1 MIQLCRF
8 LCACK
13 QDRLQAGEQLRNPAL
28 PPEPQRAPDYI
39 PLRVTPGGTG
49 ALLMASFVFSMV
61 PALIG
66 SLSPAAA
73 RAYIRFA

>member
-1 MIQLCRF
+1 MIQQCRVV
-8 LCACK
+8 CACK
-13 QDRLQAGEQLRNPAL
+13 QDRLKADEQSHTSAL

-49 ALLMASFVFSMV
+49 ALLMGSFVFSMV
-61 PALIG
+61 PAFIG

-73 RAYIRFA
+73 RAYVRSA